1 MEKKLSSYISV
12 YKKYLE
18 AGEIQI
24 AYEAL
29 VKYVMSL
36 KSHCEKVLSNQYSFG
51 NVSPGYMDFTYFPFF
66 DSYLRSKKLR
76 YGIVLNHREMRF
88 ELWLMG
94 QNAETQTKYW
104 ELLKGSPWN
113 QYRTTMPKYSVM
125 EAVLV
130 ELPDFDHLD
139 DLTSTIVQTA
149 ACVSNEISDY
159 MKALDSP
166 DSK

>member
-1 MEKKLSSYISV
+1 MEKKRSSYISV
-12 YKKYLE
+12 YKKHLE

-36 KSHCEKVLSNQYSFG
+36 KAHCEKVFANQYSFG
-51 NVSPGYMDFTYFPFF
+51 NVSPGYLDFTYFPFF
-66 DSYLRSKKLR
+66 DDYLRSEKLR
-76 YGIVLNHREMRF
+76 FGIVLNHREMRF

-94 QNAETQTKYW
+94 QNAEIQKKYW
-104 ELLKGSPWN
+104 ALLKDSPWN
-113 QYRTTMPKYSVM
+113 QHRTTMPKYSVL

-139 DLTSTIVQTA
+139 DLTLKIEQTA
-149 ACVSNEISDY
+149 ASISNEILEY
-159 MKALDSP
+159 MKAFE
-166 DSK
+166 